1 MEKKNKTMTNKIC
14 PVMLIRVLLFI
25 KMLKKN
31 IFNKI
36 KLIEYY
42 KLINY
47 NLIYNNIAINRYKK
61 DIFEISEDKAKNLE
75 LLKNSIKNQKNC
87 NLKKQAKNIVF
98 SDGNPKS
105 KIMLVGE
112 APGAS
117 EDEEGLPFVGRAGKL
132 LDKMLA
138 AINLDRKK
146 VYISNIIN
154 YRPPENRRPTDE
166 EIKKYLPFIT
176 KHIEII
182 KPKILILL
190 GSTAMNALIGN
201 DVVISKMRGN
211 WIEKEFGN
219 CKTSVIITFHPAFLM
234 RQPAQKKMSWID
246 LKMIRDKK
254 TKLKI

>member
-1 MEKKNKTMTNKIC
+1 
-14 PVMLIRVLLFI
+14 
-25 KMLKKN
+25 MLKN
-31 IFNKI
+31 NKI
-36 KLIEYY
+36 KLIKYY
-42 KLINY
+42 NLINH
-47 NLIYNNIAINRYKK
+47 NLIYNNKAINRYKK
-61 DIFEISEDKAKNLE
+61 DNYEIPEDRSKSLE
-75 LLKNSIKNQKNC
+75 FLKKSIM
-87 NLKKQAKNIVF
+87 NLKKCDLKKNAKNIVF

-105 KIMLVGE
+105 KIMLIGE
-112 APGAS
+112 APGAN
-117 EDEEGLPFVGRAGKL
+117 EDDEGLPFVGRAGML

-166 EIKKYLPFIT
+166 EIKRYLPLIT

-182 KPKILILL
+182 NPKILVLL

-201 DVVISKMRGN
+201 DVVISKMRGK

-246 LKMIRDKK
+246 LKMIREKK
-254 TKLKI
+254 NKLNI

>member
-1 MEKKNKTMTNKIC
+1 MIKKTNSSS
-14 PVMLIRVLLFI
+14 
-25 KMLKKN
+25 
-31 IFNKI
+31 I
-36 KLIEYY
+36 KLIKYY
-42 KLINY
+42 KLINH
-47 NLIYNNIAINRYKK
+47 NLIYNNKAINRYKK
-61 DIFEISEDKAKNLE
+61 DNFEISADKAENLE
-75 LLKNSIKNQKNC
+75 RLKKSIGTIKNC
-87 NLKKQAKNIVF
+87 SLKSSATNIVF

-112 APGAS
+112 APGS
-117 EDEEGLPFVGRAGKL
+117 NEDQEGLPFVGRAGAL

-138 AINLDRKK
+138 SINLNRKN

-166 EIKKYLPFIT
+166 EVNRYMPFIK

-182 KPKILILL
+182 NPKILVLL

-201 DVVISKMRGN
+201 DIVISKARGK
-211 WIEKEFGN
+211 WIDKEFGS

-234 RQPAQKKMSWID
+234 RQPAQKKMAWID

-254 TKLKI
+254 AKLKI

>member
-1 MEKKNKTMTNKIC
+1 
-14 PVMLIRVLLFI
+14 
-25 KMLKKN
+25 MLK
-31 IFNKI
+31 NKI
-36 KLIEYY
+36 KLIKYY
-42 KLINY
+42 NLINH
-47 NLIYNNIAINRYKK
+47 NLIYNNKAINRYKK
-61 DIFEISEDKAKNLE
+61 DNYEIPEDRSKSLE
-75 LLKNSIKNQKNC
+75 FLKKSIM
-87 NLKKQAKNIVF
+87 NLKKCDLKKNAKNIVF

-105 KIMLVGE
+105 KIMLIGE
-112 APGAS
+112 APGAN
-117 EDEEGLPFVGRAGKL
+117 EDDEGLPFVGRAGML
-132 LDKMLA
+132 LDKMLT

-166 EIKKYLPFIT
+166 EIKRYLPFIT

-182 KPKILILL
+182 NPKILVLL

-201 DVVISKMRGN
+201 DVVISKMRGK

-246 LKMIRDKK
+246 LKMIREKK
-254 TKLKI
+254 NKLNI